1 MTTASNADVRG
12 SEVRLVGWADALGL
26 VVVVELLLIIV
37 ANGGVALALLCLGVE
52 LETIR
57 TGEALAGGLVA
68 VRVGRAVGQHL
79 LADVGTGIEV
89 EALLTLDALALLDA
103 EELLAGAV
111 LAGARNHVPV
121 LGQVAALA
129 LLAVVEGLFGR
140 ALAAVG
146 SGIVLRGS
154 QTGHDALAQLR
165 TEDLSAV
172 TNDTLVVLG
181 IVEGAARTV
190 HTTTLADNGS
200 VNGAEL
206 TIFLYFIINH

>member
-89 EALLTLDALALLDA
+89 EALLALDALALLDA

-111 LAGARNHVPV
+111 LAGARDHVPV

-129 LLAVVEGLFGR
+129 LAAVVEGLVAG

-146 SGIVLRGS
+146 GGIVFRGAEA
-154 QTGHDALAQLR
+154 GHHALAEFGVEDLASVADDALAV
-165 TEDLSAV
+165 DL
-172 TNDTLVVLG
+172 
-181 IVEGAARTV
+181 IVEGSSGAIHAAA
-190 HTTTLADNGS
+190 LADDGLLEWT
-200 VNGAEL
+200 GFA
-206 TIFLYFIINH
+206 FICCLVIS